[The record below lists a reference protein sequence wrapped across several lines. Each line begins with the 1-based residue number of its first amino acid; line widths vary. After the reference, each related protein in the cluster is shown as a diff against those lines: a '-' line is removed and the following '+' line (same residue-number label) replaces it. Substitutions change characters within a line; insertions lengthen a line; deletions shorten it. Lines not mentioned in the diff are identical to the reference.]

1 MKLNSFDIIEHYKG
15 CQYIV
20 LTTALHTETNE
31 EMVIYKKC
39 VDSQSQVFAR
49 PLKMF
54 DANLYQTDVDSY
66 IDDIAYSTLKAECKF
81 KELGLENIET

>member
-39 VDSQSQVFAR
+39 EDSQSQVFAR

-54 DANLYQTDVDSY
+54 DDEIDGRKRFIKIKSY
-66 IDDIAYSTLKAECKF
+66 VNESTTK
-81 KELGLENIET
+81 NN